1 MRCLIASVHLIIYIS
16 VGQKQGVK
24 AQTPACLTD
33 EVAFGGSCYFVE
45 SFYDVTRKDFE
56 EATAECAARGAY
68 LVAIQSDGE
77 KTFLSDHLANH
88 NKNGKNERYWTSATD
103 NHTEGTWRWDSGHV
117 WSYDG
122 MWNPLS
128 NPPND
133 GEFAGCGIFAEQ
145 GPSSAIYSLED
156 LNCESKS
163 GYICER
169 GNWPT
174 CEYPPVPDY
183 GSLTTSPSFP
193 VAQGSSV
200 TYQCDAGYQI
210 AGDAVLEC
218 IEASPDYPGD
228 KWNYSIP
235 LPRCVP
241 EGSCPDP
248 GTLSANVVWGNPI
261 IPFPVEVG
269 TTLNYDCEEG
279 FSLIG
284 SPVLE
289 CMTDGIWDYSLPS
302 CTALENIAFNKTAT
316 QSSTDYGGV
325 ASLAVDGDVTGDFS
339 GGSCTHTVEQTD
351 PWWQVDLAGFYDVD
365 TIVITNR
372 NENADRL
379 AGAKVFVSPY
389 TNGPYELC
397 GIATSGRIITIDCP
411 AVNVAKFLTIKLEG
425 NDLVLSLCEVQIFG
439 YYATSNPTA
448 TQSPSATHLP
458 FGPAPPAQTGQC
470 NLDSITSTPNMVITN
485 NVNSPVTDG
494 SIVNIECEDGFG
506 LVGPASLY
514 CDGGVLIGGDS
525 PTCLIGMENLAVEE
539 HININRV
546 MESQSSR
553 VLGSVPTRVI
563 DGVAST
569 CTQTDHEYEPW
580 FRMKYEVPLDYLVQY
595 VVLTAPYFDGVT
607 VRAGPKANALDG
619 GQVCGQNIVRSSP
632 STVIV
637 ECDPPAAVSEI
648 SMSIPGKN
656 ATLNLCEVQ
665 VMGRIPPVTTEG
677 PTSHATTIGQEMS
690 ASFGHKTTSLQYIH
704 QTSVGPD
711 TTTARVSPLSVTT
724 EKAVNTLESSET
736 RRGTKQRESTTM
748 QATSH
753 ERMTLEYGKTNEV
766 NQPGESNTLK
776 PTTEEQSATKR
787 RRSTIGFKTT
797 EQAATD
803 KRKSTNQKGNTDQI
817 RSDITAVVILEFIAM
832 YIMFYMN

>member
-1 MRCLIASVHLIIYIS
+1 MRCLIASVLLVIYIN
-16 VGQKQGVK
+16 VGQKPGVK
-24 AQTPACLTD
+24 AQAPSCLAD

-68 LVAIQSDGE
+68 LVAIQNDEE
-77 KTFLSDHLANH
+77 KTFLSNQLAQH
-88 NKNGKNERYWTSATD
+88 NKNSKNERYWTSGTD
-103 NHTEGTWRWDSGHV
+103 KHTEGTWRWDSGHV

-133 GEFAGCGIFAEQ
+133 GEFAGCGIFAEH

-174 CEYPPVPDY
+174 CDYPRVPDY

-193 VAQGSSV
+193 VARGSSV
-200 TYQCDAGYQI
+200 TFQCDPGYLL

-218 IEASPDYPGD
+218 IQASPDYEGD
-228 KWNYSIP
+228 KWNHSIP

-261 IPFPVEVG
+261 IPFPVEVC
-269 TTLNYDCEEG
+269 TTLNYNCEEG
-279 FSLIG
+279 FSLVG
-284 SPVLE
+284 SAVLE
-289 CMTDGIWDYSLPS
+289 CMTGGTWDENLPT

-325 ASLAVDGDVTGDFS
+325 ASLAVDDDVTGDFS
-339 GGSCTHTVEQTD
+339 GGSCSHTVEQTD

-379 AGAKVFVSPY
+379 AGAKVFISPY

-397 GIATSGRIITIDCP
+397 GTATSDRIIIIDCF
-411 AVNVAKFLTIKLEG
+411 ADNVAQFITIKQEG
-425 NDLVLSLCEVQIFG
+425 IDQILSLCEVKIFG
-439 YYATSNPTA
+439 RATTNPTA
-448 TQSPSATHLP
+448 TQSPSATPLP
-458 FGPAPPAQTGQC
+458 IGPAPPAQTGQC
-470 NLDSITSTPNMVITN
+470 NLDSITSKPHMVITN
-485 NVNSPVTDG
+485 NVNSPVTNG

-506 LVGPASLY
+506 LVGPSSLY
-514 CDGGVLIGGDS
+514 CDGSVLIGGDS
-525 PTCLIGMENLAVEE
+525 PICLLGIHNLTVEE

-546 MESQSSR
+546 KESQSSR

-563 DGVAST
+563 DGVDSS
-569 CTQTDHEYEPW
+569 CTQTEREYEPW
-580 FRMKYEVPLDYLVQY
+580 FRMKYELPTDYLVYY
-595 VVLTAPYFDGVT
+595 VVLTAPYLDGVT
-607 VRAGPKANALDG
+607 VIAGPKANALTG
-619 GQVCGQNIVRSSP
+619 GQVCGQNIVRSSR

-648 SMSIPGKN
+648 SISIPAK
-656 ATLNLCEVQ
+656 
-665 VMGRIPPVTTEG
+665 M
-677 PTSHATTIGQEMS
+677 
-690 ASFGHKTTSLQYIH
+690 
-704 QTSVGPD
+704 
-711 TTTARVSPLSVTT
+711 PL
-724 EKAVNTLESSET
+724 
-736 RRGTKQRESTTM
+736 
-748 QATSH
+748 
-753 ERMTLEYGKTNEV
+753 
-766 NQPGESNTLK
+766 
-776 PTTEEQSATKR
+776 
-787 RRSTIGFKTT
+787 
-797 EQAATD
+797 
-803 KRKSTNQKGNTDQI
+803 
-817 RSDITAVVILEFIAM
+817 
-832 YIMFYMN
+832 